1 MKYYMYHVMHI
12 LLKEK
17 SRKKSEDEEEI
28 DDATGKDISSISLF
42 LPTIPITYREELVKR
57 MLYLLSLI
65 ENPVDETPSL
75 LVLLVCEI
83 NG

>member
-1 MKYYMYHVMHI
+1 MKYYMYHVMLI

-17 SRKKSEDEEEI
+17 SRMKSENEEI
-28 DDATGKDISSISLF
+28 DDATGNDISSISLF
-42 LPTIPITYREELVKR
+42 LPAIPITYREELVKR

-75 LVLLVCEI
+75 LVLLVCEL

>member
-17 SRKKSEDEEEI
+17 SRMKSENEEI

-42 LPTIPITYREELVKR
+42 LPAIPITYREELVKR

-65 ENPVDETPSL
+65 ESPVDETPSL
-75 LVLLVCEI
+75 LVLLVCVI

>member
-17 SRKKSEDEEEI
+17 SRMKSENEEI

-75 LVLLVCEI
+75 LVLLVCEL